1 MTVQDMFH
9 GAEGDVF
16 GADGYPADRACS
28 VYGEVPQSCFGG
40 DTYRLGRV
48 CSDEGCFGYRHPIV
62 LLRRDTDESYYRC

>member
-1 MTVQDMFH
+1 MTVQDVFH

-16 GADGYPADRACS
+16 GADDYPADRACS

-48 CSDEGCFGYRHPIV
+48 CSDDGCFG
-62 LLRRDTDESYYRC
+62 